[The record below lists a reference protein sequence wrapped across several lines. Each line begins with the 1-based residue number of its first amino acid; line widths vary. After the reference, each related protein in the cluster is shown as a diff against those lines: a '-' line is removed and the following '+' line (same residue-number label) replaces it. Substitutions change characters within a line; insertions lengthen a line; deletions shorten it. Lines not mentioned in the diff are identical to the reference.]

1 MLKAFIIGRCFVGGE
16 RVALILGDNIFYG
29 RGLQDL
35 LARAVKRETG
45 ATIFAYRVSDPERY
59 GVADFDAARKPMP
72 TPDQSRGR
80 VASIEEKPA
89 RPRSNYAVTG
99 LYFYDNDVEVC
110 GVSPE

>member
-1 MLKAFIIGRCFVGGE
+1 M
-16 RVALILGDNIFYG
+16 
-29 RGLQDL
+29 
-35 LARAVKRETG
+35 LARAVERETG
-45 ATIFAYRVSDPERY
+45 ATIFAYRVSDPERD
-59 GVADFDAARKPMP
+59 GVADFDAA
-72 TPDQSRGR
+72 GR

>member
-1 MLKAFIIGRCFVGGE
+1 MWGRS
-16 RVALILGDNIFYG
+16 RRADPQ
-29 RGLQDL
+29 GLQDL

-59 GVADFDAARKPMP
+59 GVAAFDAV
-72 TPDQSRGR
+72 GR
-80 VASIEEKPA
+80 VASSEEKPA